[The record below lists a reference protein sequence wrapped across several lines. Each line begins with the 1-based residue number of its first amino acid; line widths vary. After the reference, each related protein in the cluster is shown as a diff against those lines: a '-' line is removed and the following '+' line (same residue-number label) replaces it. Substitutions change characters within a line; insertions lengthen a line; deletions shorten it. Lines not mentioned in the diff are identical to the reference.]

1 MIHFELSFI
10 LLHVYIHLSMFI
22 SGLSFL
28 FHWSI
33 YASFCQYHT
42 FPLSLSLFFFPLFF
56 LWPHHTACG
65 IFVSQPG
72 LEPVL
77 PGLEVQSLNQWTTR
91 KGSTLFKW
99 CQILPPNTIL
109 HARIW
114 ALKLDHEWAS
124 LVAQMVKHLPAMWE
138 SWVRSLGREDPPE
151 KEMATHFSTL
161 AWKIPW
167 VEEPW

>member
-1 MIHFELSFI
+1 MYISICQCLFQGSRFYSIDQYMHPFASTI
-10 LLHVYIHLSMFI
+10 LFI
-22 SGLSFL
+22 S
-28 FHWSI
+28 
-33 YASFCQYHT
+33 
-42 FPLSLSLFFFPLFF
+42 LSLSFFFPLFF